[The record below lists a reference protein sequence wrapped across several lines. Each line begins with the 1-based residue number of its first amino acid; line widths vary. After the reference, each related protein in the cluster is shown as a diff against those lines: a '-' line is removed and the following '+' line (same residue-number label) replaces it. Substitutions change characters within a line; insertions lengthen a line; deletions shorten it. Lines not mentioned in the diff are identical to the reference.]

1 MERWTDLRS
10 DVLTLCPF
18 VVVYFSGVCVRINR
32 EHKQQPRSG
41 KARINL
47 ALAGEALPGLFEM
60 VVTLA
65 ALFGVVLQ
73 APDATRFQ
81 MMGIL
86 GSAGFLAF
94 RGGYT
99 YQESL
104 LAVNK
109 HAPAPQAAP
118 GALKD

>member
-1 MERWTDLRS
+1 MERWTELFS

-18 VVVYFSGVCVRINR
+18 VVVYFSGVCVRVNR
-32 EHKQQPRSG
+32 ENKQQPRRRKG
-41 KARINL
+41 KINL

-73 APDATRFQ
+73 SPDATRFQ
-81 MMGIL
+81 LLGIIS
-86 GSAGFLAF
+86 SAGFLAF

-109 HAPAPQAAP
+109 HAPAPQAP
-118 GALKD
+118 TGALNH